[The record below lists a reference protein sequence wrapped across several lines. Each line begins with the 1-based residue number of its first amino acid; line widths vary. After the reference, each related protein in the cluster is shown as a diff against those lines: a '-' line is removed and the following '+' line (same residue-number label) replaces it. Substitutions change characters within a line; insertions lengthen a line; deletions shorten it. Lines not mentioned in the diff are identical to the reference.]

1 MPINCPVGESAM
13 SRKFSI
19 DDLTNPQLS
28 DEQHAYIASVEANT
42 PVLSKDAV
50 LAGAREAT
58 GLTDFGPED
67 FHERL
72 DRLLDE
78 WNGDT
83 RAYALKRQFL
93 LNYAVRYA
101 SNRLLI
107 HDLLKRHPEIHEE
120 RIERPII
127 VVGMPRSGT
136 THLLNLLG
144 ADRRLRST
152 PLWETYAPVPSPKE
166 PLGADGVDPRY
177 ARVAASWEMQLASN
191 PLSAAMHAMEP
202 DHFHED
208 VELMGPDFAG
218 YNFEWLARAP
228 RWRDYYLASDQTPH
242 YEYMKTVLKI
252 FQWQDVQ
259 AGRPRKRFVTKC
271 PQHLEQLPVLKTAFP
286 DATVA
291 ITYRDP
297 VEVIQSAITMIAY
310 GERMSY
316 PTIDTAGLLAYWT
329 DRVERLLRAC
339 VRDRH
344 LWGEAESVDVPFDAF
359 MADDMA
365 VVREVRM
372 KAGLPET
379 ETANADVAAYVAS
392 HPRGKYGQ
400 IIYNLERDFG
410 IAPAKLRERFAF
422 YYEAYPFLTR
432 P

>member
-1 MPINCPVGESAM
+1 MPA
-13 SRKFSI
+13 KFSI
-19 DDLTNPQLS
+19 DDLREPVMS
-28 DEQHAYIASVEANT
+28 DEQRAYIAAVEADP
-42 PVLSKDAV
+42 PVLSKDAI
-50 LAGAREAT
+50 LAAARDAT
-58 GLTDFGPED
+58 GLADFGPDD

-72 DRLLDE
+72 DRLVGE

-83 RAYALKRQFL
+83 RAYALKRAFL
-93 LNYAVRYA
+93 LNYAIRYA
-101 SNRLLI
+101 TNRLLI
-107 HDLLKRHPEIHEE
+107 HDLLKRHPEIHDEP
-120 RIERPII
+120 IERPIM

-152 PLWETYAPVPSPKE
+152 PLWQTYAPVPNPRE
-166 PLGADGVDPRY
+166 PMAADGVDPRY
-177 ARVAASWEMQLASN
+177 AKVAASWEMQLAAN

-208 VELMGPDFAG
+208 VELMGPNFAG

-228 RWRDYYLASDQTPH
+228 KWRDYYLSTDQTPH

-259 AGRPRKRFVTKC
+259 AGGTRKRWVTKC
-271 PQHLEQLPVLKTAFP
+271 PQHLEQLRVLKAVFP

-310 GERMSY
+310 GERMAY
-316 PTIDTAGLLAYWT
+316 PTIDAQGLLEYWT
-329 DRVERLLRAC
+329 DRVETLLRAC

-344 LWGEAESVDVPFDAF
+344 IWPQAQSVDVPFDAF
-359 MADDMA
+359 MKDDMK
-365 VVREVRM
+365 VVREVRT

-379 ETANADVAAYVAS
+379 VEANRDVADYIAS

-400 IIYNLERDFG
+400 IVYHLERDFG
-410 IAPAKLRERFAF
+410 ISPEALRQRFDF
-422 YYEAYPFLTR
+422 YYEAYPFLKR
-432 P
+432 PI

>member
-1 MPINCPVGESAM
+1 MAL
-13 SRKFSI
+13 KFSI
-19 DDLTNPQLS
+19 DDLTDPQLP
-28 DEQHAYIASVEANT
+28 DAARAMIAQVEAN
-42 PVLSKDAV
+42 PVPLTKDAV
-50 LAGAREAT
+50 LAAARDAT
-58 GLTDFGPED
+58 GLSDFGPED

-72 DRLLDE
+72 DRLLAE

-83 RAYALKRQFL
+83 RAYALKRAFL
-93 LNYAVRYA
+93 FNYAVRYA
-101 SNRLLI
+101 TNRLLI
-107 HDLLKRHPEIHEE
+107 HDLLKRHPEIHDE
-120 RIERPII
+120 RIERPI
-127 VVGMPRSGT
+127 VVIGMPRSGT

-144 ADRRLRST
+144 ADSRLRST
-152 PLWETYAPVPSPKE
+152 PLWETYAPVPNPKE
-166 PLGADGVDPRY
+166 PIGADGVDPRY
-177 ARVAASWEMQLASN
+177 ARVAASWEAQLASN

-228 RWRDYYLASDQTPH
+228 KWRDYYLSTDQTPH

-259 AGRPRKRFVTKC
+259 AGRPRRRFVTKC
-271 PQHLEQLPVLKTAFP
+271 PQHLEQLPVLKRVFP

-297 VEVIQSAITMIAY
+297 VQVIQSAITMIAY
-310 GERMSY
+310 GERMAY
-316 PTIDTAGLLAYWT
+316 PTIDTQGLLEYWT

-344 LWGEAESVDVPFDAF
+344 LWPEAQSVDVPFDAF
-359 MADDMA
+359 MKDDMK
-365 VVREVRM
+365 VVREVRA

-379 ETANADVAAYVAS
+379 ERANADVAAYIES

-400 IIYNLERDFG
+400 IVYYLERDFG
-410 IAPAKLRERFAF
+410 VKAEDLRRRFDF
-422 YYEAYPFLTR
+422 YYDAYPFLR
-432 P
+432 RA

>member
-1 MPINCPVGESAM
+1 M

-19 DDLTNPQLS
+19 DDLTDPQLS
-28 DEQHAYIASVEANT
+28 DEQRAYIASVEAN
-42 PVLSKDAV
+42 PVTLTEDAILSA
-50 LAGAREAT
+50 ARAAT
-58 GLTDFGPED
+58 GLSDFGPED
-67 FHERL
+67 FRERL
-72 DRLLDE
+72 KILLDE

-83 RAYALKRQFL
+83 RAYALKRAFL
-93 LNYAVRYA
+93 LNYGIRYA
-101 SNRLLI
+101 TNRLLI
-107 HDLLKRHPEIHEE
+107 HDLLKRHPEIHDEP
-120 RIERPII
+120 IERPIM

-144 ADRRLRST
+144 ADTRLRST
-152 PLWETYAPVPSPKE
+152 PLWQTYAPVPNPKE
-166 PLGADGVDPRY
+166 PVGPDGVDPRY
-177 ARVAASWEMQLASN
+177 ARLAASWEAQLASN

-208 VELMGPDFAG
+208 VELMGPNFAG

-228 RWRDYYLASDQTPH
+228 KFRDYYLATDQTPH

-259 AGRPRKRFVTKC
+259 AGGMRKRWVTKC
-271 PQHLEQLPVLKTAFP
+271 PQHLEQLPVLKKVFP

-310 GERMSY
+310 GERMTY
-316 PTIDTAGLLAYWT
+316 PKIDTQGLLAYWT
-329 DRVERLLRAC
+329 DRVEKLLRAC

-344 LWGEAESVDVPFDAF
+344 VWPEAQSVDVPFDTF

-365 VVREVRM
+365 VVREVRR
-372 KAGLPET
+372 KAGLSET
-379 ETANADVAAYVAS
+379 EQANREVRDFIES

-400 IIYNLERDFG
+400 LVYNLERDFG
-410 IAPAKLRERFAF
+410 VAPSELRKRFDF
-422 YYEAYPFLTR
+422 YYDAYPFLRR
-432 P
+432 PAQ

>member
-1 MPINCPVGESAM
+1 MANKI
-13 SRKFSI
+13 SI
-19 DDLTNPQLS
+19 DDLRAPQLS
-28 DEQHAYIASVEANT
+28 DAHRQAIAAAEAN
-42 PVLSKDAV
+42 PVKLTEDTV
-50 LAGAREAT
+50 LAAARQAT
-58 GLTDFGPED
+58 GLSDFGPDD
-67 FHERL
+67 FRERL
-72 DRLLDE
+72 GRLIDE

-83 RAYALKRQFL
+83 RAYAIKRSFL

-101 SNRLLI
+101 TNRLLI
-107 HDLLKRHPEIHEE
+107 QDILKRYPVIHDEP
-120 RIERPII
+120 IERPIL
-127 VVGMPRSGT
+127 VAGLPRSGT

-144 ADRRLRST
+144 ADTRLRST
-152 PLWETYAPVPSPKE
+152 PLWETYQPVPNPLE
-166 PLGADGVDPRY
+166 PDRPDGVDPRY
-177 ARVAASWEMQLASN
+177 ARTAANWEAQFAAN
-191 PLSAAMHAMEP
+191 PLSAAMHPMEP

-228 RWRDYYLASDQTPH
+228 KWRDYYLSTDQTSH

-252 FQWQDVQ
+252 LQWQDVK
-259 AGRPRKRFVTKC
+259 AGGQRKRWVTKC
-271 PQHLEQLPVLKTAFP
+271 PQHLEQLPVLRKVFP

-310 GERMSY
+310 GERMTY
-316 PTIDTAGLLAYWT
+316 PTIDTQGLLDYWT

-344 LWGEAESVDVPFDAF
+344 VWPEAQSVDVPFDTF

-365 VVREVRM
+365 VVREVRT

-379 ETANADVAAYVAS
+379 ELANREVRDFTES

-400 IIYNLERDFG
+400 LVYNLERDFG
-410 IAPAKLRERFAF
+410 VAPDELRKRFDF
-422 YYEAYPFLTR
+422 YYDAFPFLKPATSQKKESAQ
-432 P
+432 

>member
-1 MPINCPVGESAM
+1 M

-19 DDLTNPQLS
+19 DDLTDPQLS
-28 DEQHAYIASVEANT
+28 DEQRAFIASLEAH
-42 PVLSKDAV
+42 PVTLTKDAI
-50 LAGAREAT
+50 LAAARDAT
-58 GLTDFGPED
+58 GLADFGPED

-72 DRLLDE
+72 DRLIAE

-83 RAYALKRQFL
+83 RAYALKRAFL
-93 LNYAVRYA
+93 LGYAIRYA

-107 HDLLKRHPEIHEE
+107 HDLLKRHPEIHDEP
-120 RIERPII
+120 IERPIV

-144 ADRRLRST
+144 ADTRLRST
-152 PLWETYAPVPSPKE
+152 PLWETYAPVPNPRE
-166 PLGADGVDPRY
+166 PIGPDGVDPRY
-177 ARVAASWEMQLASN
+177 ARVAASWEAQLASN

-228 RWRDYYLASDQTPH
+228 KWRDFYLASDQTPH

-252 FQWQDVQ
+252 LQWQDVR
-259 AGRPRKRFVTKC
+259 AGRVRRRFVTKC
-271 PQHLEQLPVLKTAFP
+271 PQHLEQLPVLKAVFP

-310 GERMSY
+310 GERMAY
-316 PTIDTAGLLAYWT
+316 PTIDTRGLLDYWS

-344 LWGEAESVDVPFDAF
+344 LWSEAQSVDVPFGEF
-359 MADDMA
+359 MKDDMK
-365 VVREVRM
+365 VVREVRA

-379 ETANADVAAYVAS
+379 AQANRDVADYIAG

-400 IIYNLERDFG
+400 IVYHLERDFG
-410 IAPAKLRERFAF
+410 VAPVELRQRFDF
-422 YYEAYPFLTR
+422 YYAAYPFLKR
-432 P
+432 D